1 MKTVYKVYGISDCPA
16 CLRACALL
24 MEEYPEKEYIFIN
37 CDFSKTFRNE
47 VREKYNH
54 PTFPLVVKI
63 EDNSETLVG
72 GFEDLVLSK
81 QADVIYEAPP
91 IRKST

>member
-1 MKTVYKVYGISDCPA
+1 
-16 CLRACALL
+16 

-37 CDFSKTFRNE
+37 CDFSKTFRDE

-63 EDNSETLVG
+63 EGNSETLVG

-81 QADVIYEAPP
+81 QTDVIYEAPP